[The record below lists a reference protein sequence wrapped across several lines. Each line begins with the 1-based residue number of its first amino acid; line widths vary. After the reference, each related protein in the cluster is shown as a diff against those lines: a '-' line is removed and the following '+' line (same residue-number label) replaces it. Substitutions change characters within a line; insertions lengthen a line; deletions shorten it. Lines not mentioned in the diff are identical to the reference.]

1 MLPYLTHCVSP
12 YRIVS
17 VYVGQSQHVKGERAP
32 ALGWEP
38 KTVPVV
44 VGEWAEEGIKAALDK
59 L

>member
-1 MLPYLTHCVSP
+1 MLSCLMVCVSP

-17 VYVGQSQHVKGERAP
+17 VYIGQSQHVKGERAV

-38 KTVPVV
+38 KRVPVV
-44 VGEWAEEGIKAALDK
+44 IEEWAEEGVKAALEK

>member
-1 MLPYLTHCVSP
+1 MLSCLTECVSP

-17 VYVGQSQHVKGERAP
+17 VYVGQSQHVKGERALT
-32 ALGWEP
+32 LGWEP

-44 VGEWAEEGIKAALDK
+44 MEEWTEEGVKAALEK

>member
-1 MLPYLTHCVSP
+1 MVCVSA

-17 VYVGQSQHVKGERAP
+17 VYVGQSQHVKGERAQ

-38 KTVPVV
+38 KRVPIVMD
-44 VGEWAEEGIKAALDK
+44 EWADEGIKAALEK